1 MKISVVIPTYRS
13 EDNLPVL
20 LDRLCNVFL
29 KEAINFEIIV
39 VNDNSP
45 DDTIT
50 FLRKIVIQQPR
61 IKVISLA
68 RNFGQ
73 QVAISAGLKYI
84 SGDAA
89 IIMDDDLQDP
99 PEFIPQLISKWKE
112 GYDIVYAI
120 KTNRKE
126 GFFKKTG
133 YKLFYKILSRL
144 SEIEVPQNSGDF
156 CIMSKQIVD
165 ILNSM
170 NERDRFVRGLRAW
183 VGYKQT
189 GIECDRD
196 KRFSGKPAYTLS
208 KMIKLSLD
216 GIFSLSNKPLKL
228 TSWFGFLMSFFA
240 FIGIVMTVV
249 QKIITIYFPHNKFAI
264 WPGMSS
270 ILLSVLL
277 IGGVQLISIGIL
289 GEYIGRIF
297 NEVKQRPMYL
307 IKETIGF
314 ENNSPK

>member
-20 LDRLCNVFL
+20 LDRLCKVL
-29 KEAINFEIIV
+29 LQEVMDFEIIV
-39 VNDNSP
+39 VDDNSP
-45 DDTIT
+45 DNT
-50 FLRKIVIQQPR
+50 LNYLKHIVLLQPK

-84 SGDAA
+84 TGDAA

-99 PEFIPQLISKWKE
+99 PEFIPQLIRKWEE

-126 GFFKKTG
+126 GIIKRFG
-133 YKLFYKILSRL
+133 YKLFYKILSKL
-144 SEIEVPQNSGDF
+144 SEIAVPQDSGDF
-156 CIMSKQIVD
+156 CIMSKLIVE

-183 VGYKQT
+183 VGYKQI
-189 GIECDRD
+189 GIECDRG
-196 KRFSGKPAYTLS
+196 KRLSGKPAYTLS
-208 KMIKLSLD
+208 KIIKLSLD
-216 GIFSLSNKPLKL
+216 GIFSLSNKPLKI
-228 TSWFGFLMSFFA
+228 TSLFGFMMSILA
-240 FIGIVMTVV
+240 LLGI
-249 QKIITIYFPHNKFAI
+249 IITIIQKIVTLFFPNNEFAV

-270 ILLSVLL
+270 ILLSILL

-297 NEVKQRPMYL
+297 NEVKQRPMFL
-307 IKETIGF
+307 IKEIIGI
-314 ENNSPK
+314 ETKAE